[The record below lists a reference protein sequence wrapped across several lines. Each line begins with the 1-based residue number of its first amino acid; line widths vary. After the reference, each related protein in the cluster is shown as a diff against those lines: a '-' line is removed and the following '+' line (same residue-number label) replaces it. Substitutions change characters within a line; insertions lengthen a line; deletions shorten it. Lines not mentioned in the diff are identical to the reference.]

1 MAEES
6 TPSDVY
12 QAMRGRIRAWL
23 ERKGS
28 AYKYADVLLVGPDLL
43 HLLSKLAIDG
53 RVPLAEKAKIAAA
66 IAYFVS
72 PFDLLPEALTGP
84 AGYIDDIA
92 LAAYVLKSFL
102 STEHGNIAKEHWAGD
117 QDLLAVVTRVLEV
130 ADAALGSGL
139 WARLKRIADAA
150 SGRKG
155 V

>member
-6 TPSDVY
+6 PPSDVY
-12 QAMRGRIRAWL
+12 QAMRGRIRDWL
-23 ERKGS
+23 EKKGS
-28 AYKYADVLLVGPDLL
+28 AYKYADALLVGPDLL

-66 IAYFVS
+66 IAYFAS
-72 PFDLLPEALTGP
+72 PVDLLPEALTGP

-102 STEHGNIAKEHWAGD
+102 STGQGDIAKEHWAGD
-117 QDLLAVVTRVLEV
+117 QDLLTVVTRVLEV
-130 ADAALGSGL
+130 ADAALGSGV

-150 SGRKG
+150 SGRAA